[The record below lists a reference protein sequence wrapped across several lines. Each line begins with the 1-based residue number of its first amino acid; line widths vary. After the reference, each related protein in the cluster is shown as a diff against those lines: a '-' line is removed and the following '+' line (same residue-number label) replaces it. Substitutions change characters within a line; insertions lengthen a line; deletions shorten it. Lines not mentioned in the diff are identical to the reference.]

1 MAGQDDG
8 SRVAA
13 VGELGEDAVRAAE
26 VEVVKAANA
35 PRLSVATFIAMGIP
49 PASIVE
55 GLGLDAEAAPLRPAL
70 IPPRG
75 RPSQAQPRGSQSSG
89 PLDSWTGVG
98 R

>member
-26 VEVVKAANA
+26 VEVVKANA
-35 PRLSVATFIAMGIP
+35 PRLSVATFIAMGIS
-49 PASIVE
+49 PASILE